1 MSKLVYDTAVVYAI
15 NMAVER
21 YICGGKDEF
30 IQSFDLSA
38 NLASYTQF
46 ASFVRTNE
54 HDFYHMIVLKAY
66 AQHSEDHIVHINY
79 ELIDIYNK
87 LLKLKAVADF

>member
-1 MSKLVYDTAVVYAI
+1 MLAYDTAVVYAI
-15 NMAVER
+15 NLVVER

-30 IQSFDLSA
+30 IQHFDLSA
-38 NLASYTQF
+38 NLESYTQF

-54 HDFYHMIVLKAY
+54 HDFYHMIVLKSY
-66 AQHSEDHIVHINY
+66 TQHSDDHIVHINY

-87 LLKLKAVADF
+87 LLKLKTVADF

>member
-1 MSKLVYDTAVVYAI
+1 MSKLAYDTAVVYAI

-21 YICGGKDEF
+21 YLCEEKDEF
-30 IQSFDLSA
+30 IGNFNLEA
-38 NLASYTQF
+38 NLLSYKQF
-46 ASFVRTNE
+46 ASFIRTNE

-87 LLKLKAVADF
+87 LLKLKAI